1 MKNCRN
7 NLIILLFFILSNI
20 NAQVLKFD
28 GVNDYVSLNSV
39 VGINLRTIEFWFSP
53 DNYIGPFQQSHMLL
67 VGTDVPSPNVDEWTI
82 SMNANTSNYVGGAMR
97 FKYVVSAGV
106 VQQVISDTTSWLA
119 NRWYHVAVVI
129 DSIQGIKMFV
139 NGHLQSSINSNHTSP
154 TSFSSANVEIARH
167 GPFLSRHF
175 AGEIDD
181 VRFSSTAIY
190 QNNFTPPCP
199 DLLAQNSSVGLWN
212 FNAGSGTIAA
222 DASGNNFNGQIV
234 GANWLNSIICQNSCP
249 GPTGLLATASGTNG
263 LSLSWASG
271 GANDWQIEYGIS
283 GFTLGNGNLIHVANN
298 PFMIYNLNNN
308 TSYDFYVRDSCG
320 PTEVSPWTSTV
331 TFLSGCDTIAASFFS
346 FRNFLNL
353 QFDGSSSISATSW
366 SWDFGDGSPVV
377 NGNVLAHNYQNDGI
391 YDVKLIAKNDCG
403 DQDTLVIPTAACD
416 TLKAVIV
423 QSSLDSIYTFQAS
436 GVISGATSFIWYFG
450 DGSQAN
456 GQMVSHTYSDTANYI
471 VSLVVENICGDRDSI
486 FKSTGGCGPVHAF
499 WTRSLAGTTQNGMQ
513 VDFNANTSI
522 NAVKYHWDYGD
533 GNTKTVNFPVTTH
546 TYSVPSL
553 QYIVCLNVENL
564 CGDTD
569 QSCRALN
576 QIGFREFTLLDN
588 NFKVYPNPAN
598 DFVNIELEG
607 LNGSFEISF
616 YTVNAELISRKTVQT
631 EDEGLRFKMDID
643 FLPKGIY
650 LLQIPTSEGVL
661 TRKIMIY

>member
-1 MKNCRN
+1 MKICRVF
-7 NLIILLFFILSNI
+7 LFLVLLFNI
-20 NAQVLKFD
+20 PKIKAQVLKFD
-28 GVNDYVSLNSV
+28 GVNDHVEINSAAGV
-39 VGINLRTIEFWFSP
+39 NLRTIEFWFKL
-53 DNYIGPFQQSHMLL
+53 DNPIGPNLSNHVFL
-67 VGTDVPSPNVDEWTI
+67 VGTDVPSPSVDEWTI
-82 SMNANTSNYVGGAMR
+82 SFNPNGNSFLSGSIR

-106 VQQVISDTTSWLA
+106 VEGITTDTTGWAA
-119 NRWYHVAVVI
+119 NRWYHIAVVI
-129 DSIQGIKMFV
+129 DPVQGMKMFV
-139 NGHLQSSINSNHTSP
+139 NGFLQSTPNPNFVNSTGFNSVK
-154 TSFSSANVEIARH
+154 VEIGRH
-167 GPFLSRHF
+167 GPSLLQHF

-181 VRFSSTAIY
+181 VRFSSSAIY
-190 QNNFTPPCP
+190 QNNFTPQCP
-199 DLLAQNSSVGLWN
+199 DLVAQNSAVGLWN

-249 GPTGLLATASGTNG
+249 SPTGLLATASGTNG

-298 PFMIYNLNNN
+298 PFVINNLNNN

-320 PTEVSPWTSTV
+320 PSEVSPWTGPV

-346 FRNFLNL
+346 IRNFLNL

-377 NGNVLAHNYQNDGI
+377 NGSVLAHNYQNDGI
-391 YDVKLIAKNDCG
+391 YDVKLIAENDCG

-416 TLKAVIV
+416 TLKAIIN

-450 DGSQAN
+450 DGSQAT
-456 GQMVSHTYSDTANYI
+456 GQVVSHTYSDTANYI

-486 FKSTGGCGPVHAF
+486 FKSTGGCGPVHSF

-513 VDFNANTSI
+513 VDFNANASI
-522 NAVKYHWDYGD
+522 NAVKYHWDFGD
-533 GNTKTVNFPVTTH
+533 GNSKTVNSFATTH
-546 TYSVPSL
+546 TYAVPSL
-553 QYIVCLNVENL
+553 LYVVCLNVENL

-576 QIGFREFTLLDN
+576 QIGLKEFTLLDN

-607 LNGSFEISF
+607 VKGSFEISF
-616 YTVNAELISRKTVQT
+616 YTVNAELLSRKTVQT
-631 EDEGLRFKMDID
+631 GDEGLRYKMDID